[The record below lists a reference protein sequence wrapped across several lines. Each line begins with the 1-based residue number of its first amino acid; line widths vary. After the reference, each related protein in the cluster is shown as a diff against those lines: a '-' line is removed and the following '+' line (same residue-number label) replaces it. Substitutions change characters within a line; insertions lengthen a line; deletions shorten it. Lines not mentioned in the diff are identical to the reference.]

1 MTNDVAVAILALV
14 FGAIVVRQLFGR
26 GPPIWGIFAVGALGT
41 VASSTLSLGGTY
53 SALTQA
59 APVLL
64 FLFALFLF
72 AGALERQGILDH
84 AARWLI
90 GRARS
95 PADLPFVIFV
105 GFSIAAAFL
114 VNDAL
119 VLLAVPLLYGVAKR
133 AKMDA
138 KPLLLAVAFAVTIG
152 SALTPMGN
160 PQNLLISIAS
170 GLQAPVGTYL
180 RYLLLPIAASIVL
193 GALFVRW
200 AFAARMGPPTPE
212 YDQLRAEAP
221 PLFPNGKWGIR
232 ILQRPVIVLF
242 PATMILLIFLDVG
255 GTSLGLT
262 PIPIWEIALGGAL
275 ATLLVS
281 EGRLALL
288 RAVDA
293 RILVLFAG
301 LFVVVGGA
309 VAGGVIVSLE
319 NLLPIPAA
327 GSASSA
333 LPSIFAPSVVAS
345 QVVSNVPWVAL
356 QIPVLTGLGYGAS
369 TPIPWVALGAAST
382 LAGNVTFLGAA
393 SNLILVDRAER
404 AGIQIRL
411 AEFMRY
417 GLPLAALSIGLTF
430 AALWIGL

>member
-1 MTNDVAVAILALV
+1 M

-26 GPPIWGIFAVGALGT
+26 GPPIWGIFVGGAVAT
-41 VASSTLSLGGTY
+41 VVSGTLSLGGTY

-59 APVLL
+59 TPVLL

-72 AGALERQGILDH
+72 AGALERQGVLDH

-90 GRARS
+90 GQARS

-133 AKMDA
+133 TKLDA
-138 KPLLLAVAFAVTIG
+138 KPMLLAVAFAVTIG

-160 PQNLLISIAS
+160 PQNLLISISS
-170 GLQAPVGTYL
+170 GLQAPVGTFL

-200 AFAARMGPPTPE
+200 AFATRMGPLTPE
-212 YDQLRAEAP
+212 YDRLRAEAP
-221 PLFPNGKWGIR
+221 RLFPNGKWGIR
-232 ILQRPVIVLF
+232 ILRRPVIVLF
-242 PATMILLIFLDVG
+242 PATMIFLIALDVG
-255 GTSLGLT
+255 GASFSLP

-275 ATLLVS
+275 ATLFVS
-281 EGRLALL
+281 PGRLGML
-288 RAVDA
+288 RAVEV

-309 VAGGVIVSLE
+309 VAGGVIGSLE
-319 NLLPIPAA
+319 TVLRIPMVS
-327 GSASSA
+327 GSSTAA
-333 LPSIFAPSVVAS
+333 LPSIFATSVVAS

-356 QIPVLTGLGYGAS
+356 QIPVLTGLGYGGS

-404 AGIQIRL
+404 VGIRIRL

-417 GLPLAALSIGLTF
+417 GLPIAALSLGLTL

>member
-221 PLFPNGKWGIR
+221 PLFPSGKWGAR
-232 ILQRPVIVLF
+232 ILRRPVIILF

-309 VAGGVIVSLE
+309 VAGGVIGSLE
-319 NLLPIPAA
+319 TLLPIPAA